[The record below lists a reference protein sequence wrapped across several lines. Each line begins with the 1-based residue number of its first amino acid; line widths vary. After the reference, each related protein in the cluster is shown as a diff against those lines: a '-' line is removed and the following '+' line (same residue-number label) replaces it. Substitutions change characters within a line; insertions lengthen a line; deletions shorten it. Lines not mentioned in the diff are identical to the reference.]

1 MAFRPSTKLEKAL
14 YAIANGEKIKN
25 PSTGLE
31 KALAEVA
38 EKGIGGGGNSN
49 KKLSDYPKQGSE
61 TNDYSRFLRA
71 IEDIGENDTLVIDSA
86 ELDFNGNSLSL
97 TKKVS
102 IVAQISVVIKKAG
115 ISFETGS
122 DGTYIKNVELDCDG
136 SSILNGFKGNSGAIN
151 NIVLENCKALNF
163 TSGHAFLFE
172 SYNGEVN
179 GNAFINCTAKN
190 CKHGFIIKSKN
201 NILRNCYADTIDSYA
216 YGLVS
221 DNMSGVMSECTGNS
235 IENCRAYNSA
245 YGLRMYCRD
254 KTATTCAGDNSNNK
268 IDGFVAD
275 YCVIGVDIG
284 ETSVPSDYTSI
295 KAIENCTFNNI
306 TSVNTKGTSA
316 SNSLFV
322 NNLLTSVFS
331 NLNLEKGYKITTT
344 DTTTK
349 ATLGTQSVDIL
360 KSINVLTSGAL
371 DVNAYKNFDCM
382 GNETTDNK
390 ISITGTPTKGQ
401 EITIMTRASGSN
413 NFTFG
418 GFDTMFV
425 VPEGVK
431 TTLTFSTKELQITK
445 WIYQEIAGATKG
457 KWVCTSIVDTTY
469 Q

>member
-1 MAFRPSTKLEKAL
+1 MSKLPNAYTGRDSILKAIAEGTGDVLRPSNRRDIFLD
-14 YAIANGEKIKN
+14 AIRKKINGINISEF
-25 PSTGLE
+25 
-31 KALAEVA
+31 
-38 EKGIGGGGNSN
+38 
-49 KKLSDYPKQGSE
+49 KKESVE
-61 TNDYSRFLRA
+61 TNDYNRICRA
-71 IEDIGENDTLVIDSA
+71 VEELPDGSVLYLDED
-86 ELDFNGNSLSL
+86 LDFGGNTL
-97 TKKVS
+97 
-102 IVAQISVVIKKAG
+102 QISKKISIISTNVLGTNIKKGA

-122 DGTYIKNVELDCDG
+122 DGTYIKGINLLCDG
-136 SSILNGFKGNSGAIN
+136 CSILNGFKGNSGAIS
-151 NIVLENCKALNF
+151 NITLENCSASDF

-254 KTATTCAGDNSNNK
+254 KTATTCAGNNSNNK

-284 ETSVPSDYTSI
+284 ETSVPSDYSSI

-382 GNETTDNK
+382 GNGTTDNK

-445 WIYQEIAGATKG
+445 WMYQEIAGATKG

>member
-1 MAFRPSTKLEKAL
+1 MSKLPKPISRKDMYLNSIATGDNKDLPRPLSREDAFLDAVRKKISGCAL
-14 YAIANGEKIKN
+14 GEKE
-25 PSTGLE
+25 TGE
-31 KALAEVA
+31 TD
-38 EKGIGGGGNSN
+38 
-49 KKLSDYPKQGSE
+49 DY
-61 TNDYSRFLRA
+61 NRVYRA
-71 IEDIGENDTLVIDSA
+71 IEALPDGGILYLDT
-86 ELDFNGNSLSL
+86 ELDFGGNTLQL
-97 TKKVS
+97 FKKVN
-102 IVAQISVVIKKAG
+102 IISTNVLGTNIKKG
-115 ISFETGS
+115 SISFETGS
-122 DGTYIKNVELDCDG
+122 DGTYVKGINLFCDG
-136 SSILNGFKGNSGAIN
+136 CSILNGFKGNSGAIS
-151 NIVLENCKALNF
+151 NITLENCSASDF

-216 YGLVS
+216 FGLVS
-221 DNMSGVMSECTGNS
+221 DNMSGAMSECTGNT

-275 YCVIGVDIG
+275 YCVIGMDIG
-284 ETSVPSDYTSI
+284 ETSVPSDYSSI
-295 KAIENCTFNNI
+295 KAIENCIFNNL
-306 TSVNTKGTSA
+306 TVVNTKGTSA
-316 SNSLFV
+316 SNSLFI
-322 NNLLTSVFS
+322 NNVLTSVFS

-371 DVNAYKNFDCM
+371 DINAYKNFDCM
-382 GNETTDNK
+382 GNGTTENK
-390 ISITGTPTKGQ
+390 ISITGTSTKGQ

-425 VPEGVK
+425 VPEGIK
-431 TTLTFSTKELQITK
+431 TTLTFSSKDLQITK
-445 WIYQEIAGATKG
+445 WMYQEIAGSSKG